1 MNNNKRL
8 DKITPRSVDFAQWY
22 TDIVSHAKLMQYTDI
37 KGSMVF
43 APNAWAIWENIRN
56 ELDKAFYK
64 LNVRNL
70 AMPTL
75 IPYTEFLKEKDH
87 IEGFAPELFT
97 VTHIGDKKLESPYV
111 IRPTSEILF
120 CNYFKTIVN
129 SYNDLPIKNNQW
141 CSVMRAEKTTRPF
154 LRNSEFHWQ
163 ELHAIFS
170 NQKEAEEFTVQI
182 LDLYEH
188 FFKEFLCIPV
198 LKGVKT
204 SWERFA
210 GADLTY
216 TIEAIMQDGVALQSG
231 TSHYLGQFFAKA
243 YGIKYQNKNNELD
256 YVHQMSA
263 GISTR
268 ALGALIMVHADDM
281 GLVLPPA
288 IAPVQISICTLFAN
302 KNPHLLDLAND
313 LYNQLS
319 NTYRCNLDTSDKG
332 VGFKLAEN
340 EINGTPI
347 SIIVAANEYNN
358 NQVMIYRRDL
368 KTKTVCDLEQLDQ
381 YLKTTLVDIKNN
393 IYQLAKD
400 RLDQQLVRVNSL
412 EELQQTIANNKVAL
426 AFFDGCEADDEK
438 IKALTNASTRCIYD
452 TKQEGVCIITN
463 KVTNKLTVFA
473 KAY

>member
-1 MNNNKRL
+1 MNNNKKL

-22 TDIVSHAKLMQYTDI
+22 TDIVNHAKLMQYTDI

-56 ELDKAFYK
+56 QLDKAFYK
-64 LNVRNL
+64 HNVRNL

-75 IPYTEFLKEKDH
+75 IPYNEFLKEKEH

-97 VTHIGDKKLESPYV
+97 VTHIGDKKLETPYV

-163 ELHAIFS
+163 ELHAIFA
-170 NQKEAEEFTVQI
+170 NKEEAIDFTIQI
-182 LDLYEH
+182 IDLYEH

-204 SWERFA
+204 NWERFA

-243 YGIKYQNKNNELD
+243 YGIKYQNKNNQLD

-268 ALGALIMVHADDM
+268 ALGALIMVHADDQ

-288 IAPVQISICTLFAN
+288 IAPVQIAICTLFAN
-302 KNPHLLDLAND
+302 KNPHLLTLAEK
-313 LYNQLS
+313 LYNKLS
-319 NTYRCNLDTSDKG
+319 NSYRVFLDSSDKG
-332 VGFKLAEN
+332 IGFKLAEN
-340 EINGTPI
+340 EINGTPV
-347 SIIVAANEYNN
+347 SIIVAQNEYNQ
-358 NQVMIYRRDL
+358 NQVLVYRRDL
-368 KTKTVCDLEQLDQ
+368 KTKMVCSLEQIEQFLADI
-381 YLKTTLVDIKNN
+381 LLEIKNN
-393 IYQLAKD
+393 IYQQAKK
-400 RLDQQLVRVNSL
+400 RLDQQLVYVNSL
-412 EELQQTIANNKVAL
+412 EELKQVITNNQVAL
-426 AFFDGCEADDEK
+426 AFFDGTEADDEM
-438 IKALTNASTRCIYD
+438 IKAQTNASTRCIHD
-452 TKQEGVCIITN
+452 TSKKGICIITN
-463 KVTNKLTVFA
+463 KPTNKLTVFA
-473 KAY
+473 RAY